1 MKKVLMLL
9 VGVAAISFFSC
20 QNVDADNE
28 PVTDGVFLHISHGA
42 DDVHRLL
49 MGLQMAVLMAEDK
62 DVLVYFDI
70 AGINAVLKD
79 SEDFTYSHFPSSQT
93 QLKTLLDK
101 GVTVM
106 ACPGCMKA
114 AGVTAEDLMD
124 GIQVADKER
133 FFNFT
138 AGRILTLDY

>member
-1 MKKVLMLL
+1 MKKLVVCSLICAALVL
-9 VGVAAISFFSC
+9 SC
-20 QNVDADNE
+20 HFTDAE
-28 PVTDGVFLHISHGA
+28 HQPVNDGVFVHISHGG

-49 MGLQMAVLMAEDK
+49 MGLQMAVLMSEDK

-70 AGINAVLKD
+70 AGIGAVTKD
-79 SEDFTYSHFPSSQT
+79 SEDFTYSHFPSSHT
-93 QLKTLLDK
+93 QLKFLLDK

-114 AGVTAEDLMD
+114 AGVTDGDLMD
-124 GIQVADKER
+124 GIQVADKEQ

-138 AGRILTLDY
+138 TGRILTLDY

>member
-1 MKKVLMLL
+1 MKKLVVFSLCIFVLFL
-9 VGVAAISFFSC
+9 SC
-20 QNVDADNE
+20 HHSEADKE
-28 PVTDGVFLHISHGA
+28 PVTDGVFVHISHGG

-70 AGINAVLKD
+70 AGIDAVLKD
-79 SEDFTYSHFPSSQT
+79 SEDFTYSHFPSSHT
-93 QLKTLLDK
+93 QLNTLLDK
-101 GVTVM
+101 GVTVL

-114 AGVTAEDLMD
+114 AGVTVEDLMD